1 MGMQFPLKPSLLVIS
16 MMLSFTASAS
26 VAPDA
31 TVELKV
37 ESKPK
42 VTPVATK
49 AVTIDDIPQLSQQSQ
64 HGAASKRITSIFT
77 RSHYKN
83 FEFND
88 ALSQKV
94 FDRYFD
100 GLDYNKSIFLASDIK
115 TFDKYRLQ
123 FDDALASGDLSFAF
137 EAFNLS
143 MKRRFERYQYAMSL
157 LDTPMDFTKDDKYY
171 YDRENAQWAAT
182 KTELDELWRQRV
194 KFDALSLSLT
204 GKEWPKIKEVLT
216 KRYLYTLKRIT
227 QSQSEDAFQTVM
239 NSFARSIEAHTS
251 YLSPRNADRFKQDMN
266 LSLEGIGAVLQTTED
281 YTIIRSLVAGG
292 PAAKSEK
299 IKPDDKVVGVAQEGE
314 DFVDIIGWRLGDV
327 VELIKGP
334 KDTKVRLQIVSGA
347 DETDSQSTV
356 VTIVRDTIRLE
367 DRAAKS
373 EMYKPHF
380 NETDP
385 KIGVISIPSFY
396 NNLSVDVA
404 KEIDS
409 LKKQGAKGIIVDLRG
424 NGGGSLG
431 ESILLGGL
439 FIDKG
444 PVVQIR
450 EQSGKI
456 STELDKD
463 GVTHYDGPL
472 TVLVDRYSASAS
484 EIFAAAMQDY
494 GRAVIVGESTFGKG
508 TVQQHRGLGRIYDLY
523 ENPLGSIQYTIAKFY
538 RINGGST
545 QHRGVEP
552 DILFPSAVDP
562 ADWGESQ
569 EDNALPWDSI
579 RRANYTSF
587 TDINNGWGVLKGN
600 HTTRI
605 QKDPEFNYLKEDIVE
620 YKDNKDKKFTSLN
633 KKNRLAERDE
643 RKAKRLAR
651 INERLT
657 RLKME
662 SIKTLDDIPEV
673 INELDPFL
681 AETAKI
687 TSDLLMQGKYA
698 KK

>member
-1 MGMQFPLKPSLLVIS
+1 MGIKLPLKPSLLFAS
-16 MMLSFTASAS
+16 MMLSLTASAS
-26 VAPDA
+26 TAPEA
-31 TVELKV
+31 TVPEVKAAEVKV
-37 ESKPK
+37 AE
-42 VTPVATK
+42 VAS
-49 AVTIDDIPQLSQQSQ
+49 IDQIPLLSQQSQ
-64 HGAASKRITSIFT
+64 HGAASKRVTAIFT
-77 RSHYKN
+77 RSHYKD

-88 ALSQKV
+88 ALSNKI
-94 FDRYFD
+94 FDRYFE
-100 GLDYNKSIFLASDIK
+100 GLDYNKSVFLASDIK
-115 TFDKYRLQ
+115 HFEKYRKQ
-123 FDDALASGDLSFAF
+123 FDNALASGDLGFAY
-137 EAFNLS
+137 EAFNLG
-143 MKRRFERYQYAMSL
+143 MKRRFERYQYAISL
-157 LDTPMDFTKDDKYY
+157 LETPMDFTKEDNYY
-171 YDRENAQWAAT
+171 YDREEAEWAT
-182 KTELDELWRQRV
+182 SETELNELWRQRV
-194 KFDALSLSLT
+194 KFDALSLGLT
-204 GKEWPKIKEVLT
+204 GKDWKEIQKVLG
-216 KRYLYTLKRIT
+216 KRYRYTLKRIT

-299 IKPDDKVVGVAQEGE
+299 IKPDDKIIGVAQDKE
-314 DFVDIIGWRLGDV
+314 DFVDIIGWRLDDV

-334 KDTKVRLQIVSGA
+334 KDTKVRLQVVSGA
-347 DETDSQSTV
+347 DESDSTANV

-373 EMYKPHF
+373 EMFSSKY
-380 NETDP
+380 DDLSA

-404 KEIDS
+404 KEIDN
-409 LKKQGAKGIIVDLRG
+409 LKTKGASGIIIDLRG
-424 NGGGSLG
+424 NGGGSLS
-431 ESILLGGL
+431 ESILLSGL

-456 STELDKD
+456 NTESDRD
-463 GVTHYDGPL
+463 SGTHYDGPL

-494 GRAVIVGESTFGKG
+494 GRAIIVGESTFGKG
-508 TVQQHRGLGRIYDLY
+508 TVQQHRPLSRIYDLY
-523 ENPLGSIQYTIAKFY
+523 ENPIGSIQYTIAKFY

-562 ADWGESQ
+562 AEWGESQ

-579 RRANYTSF
+579 RRARYRSL
-587 TDINNGWGVLKGN
+587 TDNTEGWNALRNK
-600 HTTRI
+600 HQARI
-605 QKDPEFNYLKEDIVE
+605 KADPEFNYLSEDIVE
-620 YKDNKDKKFTSLN
+620 YKENKDKKFTSLN
-633 KKNRLAERDE
+633 KKIRLQERDD
-643 RKAKRLAR
+643 RKDKRLAR
-651 INERLT
+651 VNERLA
-657 RLKME
+657 RLKLKA
-662 SIKTLDDIPEV
+662 IKDLDDIPDV
-673 INELDPFL
+673 INELDPLL
-681 AETAKI
+681 AETARI
-687 TSDLLMQGKYA
+687 TGDLLLQGKFA